1 MKYDWITGVLIYLYA
16 TQLIAQAIG
25 AHRKIGYR
33 KSVYWCIVLTPI
45 IGLIVTLSSPK
56 IKKGLV
62 SKSKVNLKWFYG

>member
-25 AHRKIGYR
+25 ARREIGYR

-45 IGLIVTLSSPK
+45 IGLVVTLLSPK
-56 IKKGLV
+56 IKKKAV
-62 SKSKVNLKWFYG
+62 I

>member
-1 MKYDWITGVLIYLYA
+1 MKYDWITGVFIYLHA
-16 TQLIAQAIG
+16 TALVAQGFG
-25 AHRKIGYR
+25 AHREIGYR

-62 SKSKVNLKWFYG
+62 N

>member
-25 AHRKIGYR
+25 THREIGYS

-45 IGLIVTLSSPK
+45 IGLVVTLLSPK
-56 IKKGLV
+56 IKKGLMSNV
-62 SKSKVNLKWFYG
+62 

>member
-25 AHRKIGYR
+25 VHREIGYR

-45 IGLIVTLSSPK
+45 IGLVVTLLSPR

-62 SKSKVNLKWFYG
+62 K